1 MIPCHFINTMYAI
14 SGTQLNELKTK
25 SAVRSNGFS
34 YGGHMI
40 FYTTDRA
47 MGQPCELLVY
57 DTRDEYQISK
67 LQNFKT
73 PLLLKPLLFIHMF
86 NLVLQFHRF
95 CQIITLCV
103 VAVCCLAD
111 ELECVEDR
119 ALPSL
124 KNGSSAVVTSS
135 DEWKIK
141 EAVTCPYKLHITACF
156 GLPFVLSF
164 HRG

>member
-1 MIPCHFINTMYAI
+1 MHTI

-67 LQNFKT
+67 LQNFRCT
-73 PLLLKPLLFIHMF
+73 NLKP
-86 NLVLQFHRF
+86 
-95 CQIITLCV
+95 
-103 VAVCCLAD
+103 
-111 ELECVEDR
+111 
-119 ALPSL
+119 
-124 KNGSSAVVTSS
+124 
-135 DEWKIK
+135 
-141 EAVTCPYKLHITACF
+141 
-156 GLPFVLSF
+156 
-164 HRG
+164 